1 MDDCCRTRT
10 KKRSEEELR
19 ALQNRLNRIEGQIRG
34 LRGMLE
40 RDAYCPEILVQAAA
54 ADAALRAFSREL
66 LASHV
71 RSCVAEDLREGKAGA
86 ADELV
91 ALLQKLM

>member
-71 RSCVAEDLREGKAGA
+71 RSCVAEDLRDGKEGA